1 MLAARR
7 GSTIGEPP
15 MRVLR
20 LVLPAILFAALF
32 PVEFATAAGA
42 LLAHRAVYD
51 LDLGEASEKSG
62 VTGVAGRIV
71 YEFTGSQCE
80 GYSTNYRFVSQMNV
94 QETQR
99 MNDYQMTTFEDGE
112 GKSFDFVTKFFV
124 DDGLDKETKG
134 SASIDPKGMAVKL
147 QKPQSETLELPAT
160 RFPTQHM
167 IELIE
172 KAKAGENFYETSIFD
187 GSDDA
192 DKIMTT
198 TVVIGKKTQPSADDP
213 EIPALKSLKSE
224 PYWPVSIAYFDLS
237 KDDGEELPDY
247 AISFKLYEN
256 GFTRD
261 LTMSYGEFSIKAR
274 LVGLDLLDSKDPC
287 KQK

>member
-1 MLAARR
+1 
-7 GSTIGEPP
+7 
-15 MRVLR
+15 MRATR
-20 LVLPAILFAALF
+20 LVLPVVLFAAVF
-32 PVEFATAAGA
+32 PVEFAAAAGA

-51 LDLGEASEKSG
+51 LDLGQASEKSG

-71 YEFTGSQCE
+71 YEFTGSSCE

-99 MNDYQMTTFEDGE
+99 MNDYQMTTFEDGD
-112 GKSFDFVTKFFV
+112 GQSFNFVTRFFV

-134 SASIDPKGMAVKL
+134 SASVDSQKKLAVKL
-147 QKPQSETLELPAT
+147 QKPSVETLELPAT

-167 IELIE
+167 IELID
-172 KAKAGENFYETSIFD
+172 KAKSGDTFYETTIFD

-192 DKIMTT
+192 NKVMTT
-198 TVVIGKKTQPSADDP
+198 TVVIGKKTAPTTDDP
-213 EIPALKSLKSE
+213 ELPALKTLSKE
-224 PYWPVSIAYFDLS
+224 AYWPVSIAYFDLS
-237 KDDGEELPDY
+237 KGDGSETPDY

-261 LTMSYGEFSIKAR
+261 LTMSYGDFSITAK
-274 LVGLDLLDSKDPC
+274 LVGLDLLESEDGC
-287 KQK
+287 KPPQ

>member
-1 MLAARR
+1 MSA
-7 GSTIGEPP
+7 
-15 MRVLR
+15 LR
-20 LVLPAILFAALF
+20 LVLPSVLLATVF
-32 PVEFATAAGA
+32 PIEFASAAGA

-62 VTGVAGRIV
+62 VTAVAGRIV
-71 YEFTGSQCE
+71 YEFTGSRCE
-80 GYSTNYRFVSQMNV
+80 GYSTNYRFVSQMSV
-94 QETQR
+94 EETQR

-134 SASIDPKGMAVKL
+134 SAAIDAEGLAVKL
-147 QKPQSETLELPAT
+147 QKPQATTVELPAT

-167 IELIE
+167 IELID

-192 DKIMTT
+192 NKVMTT
-198 TVVIGKKTQPSADDP
+198 TVVIGRKTTPAANDP
-213 EIPALKSLKSE
+213 ELPALKTLKSE

-237 KDDGEELPDY
+237 KDDGEEVPDY
-247 AISFKLYEN
+247 AISFKLYDN

-261 LTMSYGEFSIKAR
+261 LTMSYGEFSIKAK
-274 LVGLDLLDSKDPC
+274 LVGLDLLDSKDRCGQPE
-287 KQK
+287 

>member
-1 MLAARR
+1 MSA
-7 GSTIGEPP
+7 
-15 MRVLR
+15 LR
-20 LVLPAILFAALF
+20 LVLPAVVFAAVF

-71 YEFTGSQCE
+71 YEFTGSRCE
-80 GYSTNYRFVSQMNV
+80 GYSTSYRFVSQMNV
-94 QETQR
+94 EETQR

-134 SASIDPKGMAVKL
+134 TASIDPKGMAVKL
-147 QKPQSETLELPAT
+147 QKPQAQTVELPAT

-167 IELIE
+167 IELID
-172 KAKAGENFYETSIFD
+172 KAKGGENFYETSIFD

-192 DKIMTT
+192 NKVMTT
-198 TVVIGKKTQPSADDP
+198 TVVIGKQTTPTANDP
-213 EIPALKSLKSE
+213 ELPALKTLKSE
-224 PYWPVSIAYFDLS
+224 QYWPVSIAYFDLS
-237 KDDGEELPDY
+237 KDDGEEVPDY

-261 LTMSYGEFSIKAR
+261 LTMSYGEFSIKAK
-274 LVGLDLLDSKDPC
+274 LVGLDLLDSKDGC
-287 KQK
+287 KKPE

>member
-1 MLAARR
+1 MSA
-7 GSTIGEPP
+7 
-15 MRVLR
+15 LR
-20 LVLPAILFAALF
+20 LVLPSVLLATVF
-32 PVEFATAAGA
+32 PIEFASAAGA

-62 VTGVAGRIV
+62 VTAVAGRIV
-71 YEFTGSQCE
+71 YEFTGSRCE
-80 GYSTNYRFVSQMNV
+80 GYSTNYRFVSQMSV
-94 QETQR
+94 EETQR

-134 SASIDPKGMAVKL
+134 SASIDTEGMAVKL
-147 QKPQSETLELPAT
+147 QKPQATTVELPAT

-167 IELIE
+167 IELID

-192 DKIMTT
+192 NKVMTT
-198 TVVIGKKTQPSADDP
+198 TVVIGRKTTPAANDP
-213 EIPALKSLKSE
+213 ELPALKTLKSE

-237 KDDGEELPDY
+237 KDDGEEVPDY
-247 AISFKLYEN
+247 AISFKLYDN

-261 LTMSYGEFSIKAR
+261 LTMSYGEFSIKAK
-274 LVGLDLLDSKDPC
+274 LVGLDLLDSKDRCGQPE
-287 KQK
+287 

>member
-1 MLAARR
+1 
-7 GSTIGEPP
+7 
-15 MRVLR
+15 MRAMR
-20 LVLPAILFAALF
+20 LVLPAILFATVF
-32 PVEFATAAGA
+32 PVEFAGAAGA

-51 LDLGEASEKSG
+51 LDLGDASEKSG

-71 YEFTGSQCE
+71 YEFTGSRCE
-80 GYSTNYRFVSQMNV
+80 GYSTNYRFVSQMTV

-99 MNDYQMTTFEDGE
+99 MNDYQMTTYEDGD

-134 SASIDPKGMAVKL
+134 SASIDASSMAVKL
-147 QKPQSETLELPAT
+147 QKPSAETLNLPAT

-172 KAKAGENFYETSIFD
+172 KAKAGENFYETTIYD

-192 DKIMTT
+192 NKVMTT
-198 TVVIGKKTQPSADDP
+198 TVVIGKKTTPAADDP
-213 EIPALKSLKSE
+213 ELPALETLKSE

-237 KDDGEELPDY
+237 KEGEEVPDY

-261 LTMSYGEFSIKAR
+261 LTMSYGDFSIKAK
-274 LVGLDLLDSKDPC
+274 LVDLDVLESKDPC
-287 KQK
+287 RAK

>member
-1 MLAARR
+1 MSA
-7 GSTIGEPP
+7 
-15 MRVLR
+15 LR
-20 LVLPAILFAALF
+20 LVLPAVLLATVF
-32 PVEFATAAGA
+32 PIEFASAAGA

-62 VTGVAGRIV
+62 VTAVAGRIV
-71 YEFTGSQCE
+71 YEFTGSRCE
-80 GYSTNYRFVSQMNV
+80 GYSTNYRFVSQMSV
-94 QETQR
+94 EETQR

-134 SASIDPKGMAVKL
+134 SASIDTEGMAVKL
-147 QKPQSETLELPAT
+147 RKPQATTVELPAT

-167 IELIE
+167 IELID

-192 DKIMTT
+192 NKVMTT
-198 TVVIGKKTQPSADDP
+198 TVVIGRKTTPAANDP
-213 EIPALKSLKSE
+213 ELPALKTLKSE

-237 KDDGEELPDY
+237 KDDGEEVPDY
-247 AISFKLYEN
+247 AISFKLYDN

-261 LTMSYGEFSIKAR
+261 LTMSYGEFSIKAK
-274 LVGLDLLDSKDPC
+274 LVGLDLLDSKDRCGQPE
-287 KQK
+287 

>member
-1 MLAARR
+1 
-7 GSTIGEPP
+7 
-15 MRVLR
+15 MRASR
-20 LVLPAILFAALF
+20 LVLPAILFATVF
-32 PVEFATAAGA
+32 PIEFASAAGA

-71 YEFTGSQCE
+71 YEFTGSRCE

-94 QETQR
+94 EETQR
-99 MNDYQMTTFEDGE
+99 MNDYQMTTYEDGE

-134 SASIDPKGMAVKL
+134 SASIHGKGLAVKL
-147 QKPQSETLELPAT
+147 QKPQAETVDLPT
-160 RFPTQHM
+160 THFPTQHM

-192 DKIMTT
+192 NKVMTT
-198 TVVIGKKTQPSADDP
+198 TVVIGKKTTPSANDP
-213 EIPALKSLKSE
+213 ELPALKSLQSA

-237 KDDGEELPDY
+237 KDDGEEVPDY
-247 AISFKLYEN
+247 AISFKLYDN

-261 LTMSYGEFSIKAR
+261 LTMSYGEFSIKAK
-274 LVGLDLLDSKDPC
+274 LVGLDLLDSKDTC
-287 KQK
+287 KKPE

>member
-1 MLAARR
+1 
-7 GSTIGEPP
+7 
-15 MRVLR
+15 MRALR
-20 LVLPAILFAALF
+20 LVLPALVLATVF
-32 PVEFATAAGA
+32 PVEFAGAAGA

-71 YEFTGSQCE
+71 YEFTGSRCE

-99 MNDYQMTTFEDGE
+99 MNDYQMTTYEDGE

-134 SASIDPKGMAVKL
+134 SASIDASSMAVKL
-147 QKPQSETLELPAT
+147 QKPSAETLSLPAT

-172 KAKAGENFYETSIFD
+172 KAKAGENFYETTIYD

-192 DKIMTT
+192 NKVMTT
-198 TVVIGKKTQPSADDP
+198 TVVIGKKTTPAADDP
-213 EIPALKSLKSE
+213 ELPALETLKSE

-237 KDDGEELPDY
+237 KEGEEVPDY

-261 LTMSYGEFSIKAR
+261 LTMSYGDFSIKAK
-274 LVGLDLLDSKDPC
+274 LVDLDLLESKDPC
-287 KQK
+287 RAK